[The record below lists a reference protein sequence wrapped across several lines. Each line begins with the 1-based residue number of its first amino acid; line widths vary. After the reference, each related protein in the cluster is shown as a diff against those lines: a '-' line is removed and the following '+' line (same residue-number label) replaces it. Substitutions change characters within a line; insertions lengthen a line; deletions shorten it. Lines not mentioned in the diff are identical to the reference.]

1 MWLNRKEI
9 LNTGWGHVYFEPVRQ
24 HIIYQA
30 LTYLKSY
37 NEFYDDI
44 SITKG
49 LSSKEIIRFSHIE
62 ENVSDGKEITENIND
77 RSEPEFA
84 SIEGPLSM
92 HRTGSN
98 ETIVVF
104 EIPNIIIDKN
114 IVIPP
119 AQKKRNSFSFKR

>member
-1 MWLNRKEI
+1 M
-9 LNTGWGHVYFEPVRQ
+9 
-24 HIIYQA
+24 
-30 LTYLKSY
+30 KSY

-44 SITKG
+44 PITKG

-62 ENVSDGKEITENIND
+62 ENVGKEITENIND
-77 RSEPEFA
+77 RSETEFA